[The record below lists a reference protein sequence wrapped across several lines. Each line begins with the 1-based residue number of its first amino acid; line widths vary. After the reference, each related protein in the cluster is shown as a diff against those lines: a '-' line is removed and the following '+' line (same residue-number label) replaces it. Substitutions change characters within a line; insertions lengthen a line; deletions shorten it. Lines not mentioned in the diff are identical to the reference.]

1 MTVYINYNTRFNEMG
16 TFELSETFPGF
27 FDPDTNNSTMS
38 DQEKIELANTIGYR
52 YIAPVIFTIGLSG
65 NVLILII
72 LSNRKKF
79 SSRIYTYLRA
89 LAITDIIC
97 LSFAVSGIIHQMW
110 RGYTY
115 DENHIDKPLQVGL

>member
-1 MTVYINYNTRFNEMG
+1 MDK
-16 TFELSETFPGF
+16 FEIFQTIPGL
-27 FDPDTNNSTMS
+27 FDPDTSNNTMT
-38 DQEKIELANTIGYR
+38 DQEKIELANTIGYG
-52 YIAPVIFTIGLSG
+52 YIAPAILAIGLSG
-65 NVLILII
+65 NTLILII

-89 LAITDIIC
+89 LAITDIVC

>member
-1 MTVYINYNTRFNEMG
+1 MG
-16 TFELSETFPGF
+16 EFEISETSPGF
-27 FDPDTNNSTMS
+27 FDSDSNNNTMN
-38 DQEKIELANTIGYR
+38 DQEKIELANTIGYG
-52 YIAPVIFTIGLSG
+52 YIAPTILAIGLSG
-65 NVLILII
+65 NTLIIII
-72 LSNRKKF
+72 LSNRKRF

-97 LSFAVSGIIHQMW
+97 LSLSVSGIIHQMW